1 MKAVGFYQ
9 NHPISHP
16 HALQDIEVPTP
27 ELRDHDLLVEVRAVS
42 VNPVDT
48 KIRRGGDIP
57 VNGAR
62 IAGWDAA
69 GIVRAVGPLAT
80 RFKPGDHVWYAGDV
94 TRPGSNSELQA
105 VDERIVGPMPTSLDF
120 AEAASL
126 PLTAITAWELLF
138 DRLRVQ
144 AADPTD
150 DNVLL
155 VVGAAGGVGSILT
168 QLARVLTGMT
178 VVGTASRPE
187 TRDWVLAHGAHHVI
201 DHHHPW
207 APQLAELG
215 IAHATHVIGLNHSAD
230 HVPDIAAVL
239 RPEGQ
244 FALIDDPA
252 GLDIGPFKAKSI
264 SIHWE
269 LMFTRAMFTTS
280 TLARQHAL
288 LRRVAGLV
296 DRGDLQH
303 TLTRRIDGI
312 NAASLIQAHAL
323 VEAGN
328 MIGKVVVAN
337 QGHEAAEEALHNAGF
352 TQ

>member
-1 MKAVGFYQ
+1 MKAIGFYQ
-9 NHPISHP
+9 NHPINHP
-16 HALQDIEVPTP
+16 QALQDIELPTP
-27 ELRDHDLLVEVRAVS
+27 ELRDYDLLVEVKAVS

-57 VNGAR
+57 EGGAR
-62 IAGWDAA
+62 IAGWDAT
-69 GIVRAVGPLAT
+69 GIVRAAGPLAT
-80 RFKPGDHVWYAGDV
+80 RFKPGDRVWYAGDI
-94 TRPGSNSELQA
+94 TRPGCNSELHA
-105 VDERIVGPMPTSLDF
+105 VDERIVGPMPASLDF
-120 AEAASL
+120 ADAASL

-150 DNVLL
+150 GNVLL

-168 QLARVLTGMT
+168 QLARELTGMT
-178 VVGTASRPE
+178 VIGTASRPE
-187 TRDWVLAHGAHHVI
+187 TREWVLAHGAHHVI
-201 DHHHPW
+201 DHHQPW
-207 APQLAELG
+207 APQLAALG
-215 IAHATHVIGLNHSAD
+215 IEYVTHVVSLNESATY
-230 HVPDIAAVL
+230 VPQIAAVL

-244 FALIDDPA
+244 FALIDDPVS
-252 GLDIGPFKAKSI
+252 LDIRPFKAKSI

-280 TLARQHAL
+280 TIARQHAL
-288 LRRVAGLV
+288 LCRVAELV
-296 DRGDLQH
+296 DQGVIKH

-323 VEAGN
+323 VEAGS

-337 QGHEAAEEALHNAGF
+337 C
-352 TQ
+352 

>member
-16 HALQDIEVPTP
+16 QALQDIEVPTP
-27 ELRDHDLLVEVRAVS
+27 KLRDHDLLVEVRAVS

-48 KIRRGGDIP
+48 KIRLGGDIP
-57 VNGAR
+57 ADGAR

-80 RFKPGDHVWYAGDV
+80 RFKAGDRVWYAGDV

-144 AADPTD
+144 EADPTD
-150 DNVLL
+150 NNVLL

-168 QLARVLTGMT
+168 QLARTLTSMT
-178 VVGTASRPE
+178 VIGTASRPE

-201 DHHHPW
+201 DHHQPW
-207 APQLAELG
+207 VSQLAELG
-215 IAHATHVIGLNHSAD
+215 IADVSHVIGLNHSAGY
-230 HVPDIAAVL
+230 VPDIAAVL

-244 FALIDDPA
+244 FALIDDPTD
-252 GLDIGPFKAKSI
+252 LDIRPFKTKSI

-269 LMFTRAMFTTS
+269 LMFTRAMFTTR
-280 TLARQHAL
+280 TIARQHAL
-288 LRRVAGLV
+288 LRRVADLV
-296 DRGDLQH
+296 DQGGLRH

-312 NAASLIQAHAL
+312 NAAGLIQAHAL

-337 QGHEAAEEALHNAGF
+337 R
-352 TQ
+352 

>member
-1 MKAVGFYQ
+1 MNSPHPLRISPVKAVGFYQ

-16 HALQDIEVPTP
+16 QALQDIELPTP
-27 ELRDHDLLVEVRAVS
+27 DLRDRDVLVEVRAVS

-48 KIRRGGDIP
+48 KIRLGGDIP
-57 VNGAR
+57 ADGAR

-69 GIVRAVGPLAT
+69 GVVRAVGPLAT
-80 RFKPGDHVWYAGDV
+80 HFKPGDRVWYAGDI

-105 VDERIVGPMPTSLDF
+105 VDERVVGQMPASLDF

-126 PLTAITAWELLF
+126 PLTSITAWELLF

-144 AADPTD
+144 TADPTD
-150 DNVLL
+150 HNVLL
-155 VVGAAGGVGSILT
+155 VVGAAGGVGSVLT
-168 QLARVLTGMT
+168 QLARALTGMT
-178 VVGTASRPE
+178 VIGTASRPE
-187 TRDWVLAHGAHHVI
+187 TRDWVSAHGAHHVI

-207 APQLAELG
+207 APQLAELK
-215 IAHATHVIGLNHSAD
+215 IADVTHVIGLNHSAD
-230 HVPDIAAVL
+230 YVADIAAVL

-244 FALIDDPA
+244 FALIDDPTD
-252 GLDIGPFKAKSI
+252 LNVGPFKTKSI

-269 LMFTRAMFTTS
+269 LMFTRAMFATRTID
-280 TLARQHAL
+280 RQHAL
-288 LRRVAGLV
+288 LNRVAELV
-296 DRGDLQH
+296 DRGDLRH
-303 TLTRRIDGI
+303 TMTRRIDGI

-337 QGHEAAEEALHNAGF
+337 
-352 TQ
+352 

>member
-1 MKAVGFYQ
+1 MKAIGFYQ
-9 NHPISHP
+9 NHPFSNP
-16 HALQDIEVPTP
+16 RALQDIELPTP
-27 ELRDHDLLVEVRAVS
+27 ELRDHDLLVEVKAVS

-57 VNGAR
+57 EGNAR

-69 GIVRAVGPLAT
+69 GIVRAAGPLAT
-80 RFKPGDHVWYAGDV
+80 RFKPGDRVWYAGDI
-94 TRPGSNSELQA
+94 TRPGCNSELHA

-120 AEAASL
+120 AQAASL

-150 DNVLL
+150 NNVLL

-168 QLARVLTGMT
+168 QLARELTGMT
-178 VVGTASRPE
+178 VIGTASRTE
-187 TRDWVLAHGAHHVI
+187 TREWVLAHGAHYVL
-201 DHHHPW
+201 DHHQPW
-207 APQLAELG
+207 APQLAALG
-215 IAHATHVIGLNHSAD
+215 IEHVTHVASLNQSATY
-230 HVPDIAAVL
+230 VPQIAAVL

-244 FALIDDPA
+244 FALIDDPV
-252 GLDIGPFKAKSI
+252 GLDIGPFKGKSI

-269 LMFTRAMFTTS
+269 LMYTRAIFTTS
-280 TLARQHAL
+280 TIARQHAL
-288 LRRVAGLV
+288 LRRVAELV
-296 DRGDLQH
+296 DRGDLKH

-312 NAASLIQAHAL
+312 NAAGLAQAHAL

-337 QGHEAAEEALHNAGF
+337 R
-352 TQ
+352 

>member
-16 HALQDIEVPTP
+16 QALQDIEVPTP
-27 ELRDHDLLVEVRAVS
+27 KLRDHDLLVEVRAVS

-48 KIRRGGDIP
+48 KIRLGGDIP
-57 VNGAR
+57 ADGAR

-80 RFKPGDHVWYAGDV
+80 RFKAGDRVWYAGDV

-144 AADPTD
+144 EADPTD
-150 DNVLL
+150 NNVLL

-168 QLARVLTGMT
+168 QLARTLTSMT
-178 VVGTASRPE
+178 IIGTASRPE

-201 DHHHPW
+201 DHHQPW
-207 APQLAELG
+207 VSQLAELG
-215 IAHATHVIGLNHSAD
+215 IADVSHVIGLNHSAGY
-230 HVPDIAAVL
+230 VPDIAAVL

-244 FALIDDPA
+244 FALIDDPTD
-252 GLDIGPFKAKSI
+252 LDIRLFKTKSI

-269 LMFTRAMFTTS
+269 LMFTRAMFTTR
-280 TLARQHAL
+280 TIARQHAL
-288 LRRVAGLV
+288 LRRVADLV
-296 DRGDLQH
+296 DQGGLRH

-312 NAASLIQAHAL
+312 NAAGLIQAHAL

-337 QGHEAAEEALHNAGF
+337 R
-352 TQ
+352 

>member
-16 HALQDIEVPTP
+16 QALQDIEVPTP
-27 ELRDHDLLVEVRAVS
+27 KLRDYDLLVEVKAVS

-48 KIRRGGDIP
+48 KVRLGGDIP
-57 VNGAR
+57 ADGAR

-80 RFKPGDHVWYAGDV
+80 RFKAGDRVWYAGDI

-105 VDERIVGPMPTSLDF
+105 VDERVVGPMPTSLDF

-144 AADPTD
+144 EADPTD
-150 DNVLL
+150 SNVLL

-168 QLARVLTGMT
+168 QLARTLTSIT
-178 VVGTASRPE
+178 IVGTASRPE

-201 DHHHPW
+201 DHHQSW
-207 APQLAELG
+207 ASQLAGLG
-215 IAHATHVIGLNHSAD
+215 IADVSHVIGLNHSAGY
-230 HVPDIAAVL
+230 VPDIAAVL

-244 FALIDDPA
+244 FALIDDPTD
-252 GLDIGPFKAKSI
+252 LDVRPFKTKSI

-269 LMFTRAMFTTS
+269 LMFTRAMFTTR
-280 TLARQHAL
+280 TIARQHAL
-288 LRRVAGLV
+288 LRRVAELV
-296 DRGDLQH
+296 DQGDLRH

-337 QGHEAAEEALHNAGF
+337 H
-352 TQ
+352 